1 MNFAMPIWYGDRPL
15 QAAFEKAHRIGFDYI
30 ELSLDYPW
38 PDELTGE
45 EMELLEKLG
54 EEYGLG
60 IAFHGPWAGKVIS
73 HPRDEISD
81 ACMKIYEKCLKFARK
96 FNPLY
101 FNFHQFGYAATRDFE
116 EIKRRIWDRALETT
130 RAIVDMGRENGFQ
143 VTVENNEDAFFGRPK
158 FIEFL
163 LEKINDLNF
172 CLDVGHAIVSKWEIH
187 RRAKDEE
194 PSEKTEI
201 GDWFDLFGGRIL
213 TVHLHDCL
221 IKEDSRPVDHLVIGK
236 GDLDFEVIAKAIEKT
251 RCKHAL
257 IETYYLERGVFA
269 TEEDLKNNLE
279 FCRSLMK

>member
-1 MNFAMPIWYGDRPL
+1 MKFAMPIWYGDRPL
-15 QAAFEKAHRIGFDYI
+15 RSVFERAHRLGFDYI
-30 ELSLDYPW
+30 EFSLDYPW
-38 PDELTGE
+38 PDELTGGE
-45 EMELLEKLG
+45 VELLEKLG

-60 IAFHGPWAGKVIS
+60 LAFHGPWAGKVIS

-81 ACMKIYEKCLKFARK
+81 ACMKIYEKCLKFAGR
-96 FNPLY
+96 FRPLY
-101 FNFHQFGYAATRDFE
+101 FNFHQKGHAATSGFE

-130 RAIVDMGRENGFQ
+130 RAIVDLGREDGFP
-143 VTVENNEDAFFGRPK
+143 VTVENNEDSFFGRPK

-172 CLDVGHAIVSKWEIH
+172 CLDVGHAMISKWEIQ
-187 RRAKDEE
+187 RQAKGEE

-201 GDWFDLFGGRIL
+201 EDWFDLFGGRIL

-236 GDLDFEVIAKAIEKT
+236 GDLDFEDIAKAIKKT
-251 RCKHAL
+251 RCKHIL
-257 IETYYLERGVFA
+257 IETYYRERGVFA